1 MDGGG
6 KAGVGMEEERVGR
19 WPQEELEGLLL
30 LSSGAKQVEEA
41 EVTPT
46 VLGLKLTFSLCELSS
61 RSFRLT

>member
-1 MDGGG
+1 
-6 KAGVGMEEERVGR
+6 MEEERVGG

-46 VLGLKLTFSLCELSS
+46 ALGLKLAFSLCELSS